1 MLLLFQGLPLI
12 SFHLLKGSRLS
23 LELLLLIVS
32 GVLLLSR
39 LLLFLLWV
47 LIFLNGSSIVLELA
61 VLIGAIAALLS
72 TSVLFLDGAISS
84 VKPPQLYLFGVD
96 SSALILLRVLSH
108 HGSETFDYI
117 FELFVFLLS
126 IVEVIFP
133 ERVFIFIIQF
143 IIIK

>member
-1 MLLLFQGLPLI
+1 MH
-12 SFHLLKGSRLS
+12 SFNGSHPS
-23 LELLLLIVS
+23 LEFLLSIVS
-32 GVLLLSR
+32 GVLFLSR
-39 LLLFLLWV
+39 LLLFLLWI
-47 LIFLNGSSIVLELA
+47 LISLNGSSVVLELA

-117 FELFVFLLS
+117 FALFVFLLS
-126 IVEVIFP
+126 IGEVIFP
-133 ERVFIFIIQF
+133 ERVFIFSIQF
-143 IIIK
+143 IIIIK